1 MLSIKTKMLLN
12 TWLTITRYMFMLFLI
27 YKIWI
32 KYDIYITLAII
43 YIYLMIEYIGY
54 MTIRLMNAVRSS

>member
-32 KYDIYITLAII
+32 QYDIYITLAII
-43 YIYLMIEYIGY
+43 YIFLMIDYIGY
-54 MTIRLMNAVRSS
+54 TTIRLMNIVRSS